1 MDKDQQTYKKEK
13 KRALVFP
20 LPLNTFIT
28 KYRTYLFL
36 CTLVRRTGT
45 KKKLLSLMSVYKL

>member
-13 KRALVFP
+13 KRALIFP
-20 LPLNTFIT
+20 LPLSTFIT